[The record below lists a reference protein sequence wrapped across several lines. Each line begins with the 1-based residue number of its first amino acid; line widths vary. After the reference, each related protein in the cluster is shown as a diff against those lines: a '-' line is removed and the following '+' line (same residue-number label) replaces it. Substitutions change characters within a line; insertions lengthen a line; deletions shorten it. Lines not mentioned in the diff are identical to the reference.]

1 MREFTQNLKNSHFN
15 PCDISLPSGHAWK
28 SIQRSFKGNAHFI
41 EGKLTLSPLMWI
53 VLTLKST
60 PMVAACSGSKASS
73 VNLKSSEDLPTLLSP
88 MISSFNV
95 VSNWSTSMIK
105 FAKLRTFTWNFG
117 AELWDFVFVL
127 VSQKCQK
134 IKWRKRLNSLPIA
147 ETALFRT
154 VADWHMA
161 LKYWWDESQFLRH
174 TKSVAYISL
183 CKCLMIY

>member
-1 MREFTQNLKNSHFN
+1 
-15 PCDISLPSGHAWK
+15 
-28 SIQRSFKGNAHFI
+28 
-41 EGKLTLSPLMWI
+41 MWI

-174 TKSVAYISL
+174 TKSVGWFLYVNVWWYTKYWFRYQNCEHYFIWHF
-183 CKCLMIY
+183 MIIDTKSPLKTLWTI